1 MRMGMLRIALKS
13 LRVRWVSLVGAFV
26 ALALGVAMTAVMLLG
41 LAAAVSLPGGE
52 AVVSLVAALGTAG
65 GVSAFV
71 SAFVVASTF
80 SYVVAQRRRELGL
93 LRLAGAT
100 RAQVRRTVLVEA
112 VVLGAAASA
121 AGCVLGRLAAPAMVG
136 WLADVGMA
144 PPGFTT
150 GHQQWPLHAAFWTGL
165 LVALGGVAVAARR
178 AGRFGPLDAL
188 HSADLDTG
196 VMTGG
201 RLLWGLGLLLT
212 AAVMIASGLV
222 TDPADLLHRK
232 TYTVQPMVLISA
244 CGLLAPVIARPVLR
258 LLAHLPARWTRCGG
272 RLIRENASA
281 ALRRTGAIAAPV
293 LVSVAL
299 TGSLAGALGTV
310 GEARA
315 AEALARTAAD
325 FVVTP
330 QARTTGGLPGA
341 PGSPAATAVTAATAA
356 TTDTPT
362 DALTDALRAVPG
374 TVVSPT
380 GPTRLAIVEAD
391 GTVVRS
397 EARTADPAALAVV
410 ARLPVVTG
418 SVARLDDDGIVLP
431 LEWEHRTVGAPVEVV
446 LADGTRR
453 TLRVAAVLR
462 DGLGDNG
469 LYVTA
474 RNAPGARVDRIDVR
488 LAPGAD
494 RATATRLL
502 VGAAAAHGAAVADR
516 GDLLA
521 ASGTENAR
529 IVRLRAV
536 LVLGLALVYTAIAL
550 VNTLVMATADRRR
563 ELALLRLAGA
573 TRSQVVRLVT
583 AESVLVV
590 AVGAVIGCGVA
601 AVQIGSM
608 HAALALLGVP
618 APVALPWQPISLV
631 TAAFALLAVPCAAL
645 STVWALRGRPV
656 VAAAR

>member
-1 MRMGMLRIALKS
+1 MGMLRIALKS

-121 AGCVLGRLAAPAMVG
+121 AGCALGRLAAPAMVG

-150 GHQQWPLHAAFWTGL
+150 GHQQWPLHGAFWTGL

-258 LLAHLPARWTRCGG
+258 LLARLPARWTRCSG
-272 RLIRENASA
+272 RLVRENASA

-299 TGSLAGALGTV
+299 TGSLAGALATV
-310 GEARA
+310 GGARA

-330 QARTTGGLPGA
+330 QATPDGFPGA
-341 PGSPAATAVTAATAA
+341 PAAPAAST
-356 TTDTPT
+356 
-362 DALTDALRAVPG
+362 ALTDALRAVPG

-380 GPTRLAIVEAD
+380 APTRLAIVEAD

-397 EARTADPAALAVV
+397 EARAADPAALAVV

-418 SVARLDDDGIVLP
+418 SVAGLDDGGIVLP
-431 LEWEHRTVGAPVEVV
+431 LEWGRRTVGAPVDVV
-446 LADGTRR
+446 LADGTRT

-474 RNAPGARVDRIDVR
+474 RNAPGTRVDRIDVR

-494 RATATRLL
+494 RAAATRLL
-502 VGAAAAHGAAVADR
+502 ATAAAAHGAAVADR

-521 ASGTENAR
+521 ASAPANVR

-601 AVQIGSM
+601 GVQIGSM

-618 APVALPWQPISLV
+618 APVALPWQPVGLV